1 MTPVGAEVA
10 GPAAYTADES
20 STISKIESRMLSAG
34 FYQVGFE
41 GLAYKIRFRLLL
53 QKRALLQF
61 LPKSARYPHGDALG
75 SHVLPVSDIVS
86 FLYDNNNFRQ
96 QAILTFANGDTA
108 MPLTSDTKKVMFEIY
123 RDADYGNRYRV
134 VYFTELGEH
143 DKEDEINNAMRGQ
156 HVFDGFL
163 LHRERNAAKQV
174 VDEILKRLNQ
184 GEQIDE
190 AAIRQTLQPYL
201 A

>member
-1 MTPVGAEVA
+1 
-10 GPAAYTADES
+10 
-20 STISKIESRMLSAG
+20 
-34 FYQVGFE
+34 
-41 GLAYKIRFRLLL
+41 
-53 QKRALLQF
+53 
-61 LPKSARYPHGDALG
+61 
-75 SHVLPVSDIVS
+75 
-86 FLYDNNNFRQ
+86 
-96 QAILTFANGDTA
+96 

-143 DKEDEINNAMRGQ
+143 DKENEINNAMRGQ

-184 GEQIDE
+184 GEQIGEDT
-190 AAIRQTLQPYL
+190 IRETLQPYL